1 MCLCCID
8 NIMLWSFLW
17 GHSIKDF
24 LKSLFFLLFTIRN
37 IFQAYYWMLLA
48 NIPSPLGFADIIF
61 GTLATTLATIVMY
74 KVSNLYIGAIA
85 GAVINGIIVGGEL
98 YFILHLP
105 FFMNMF
111 YVFVGEFIDFVSRM
125 FSI

>member
-1 MCLCCID
+1 MD
-8 NIMLWSFLW
+8 AFSQYSF
-17 GHSIKDF
+17 
-24 LKSLFFLLFTIRN
+24 
-37 IFQAYYWMLLA
+37 
-48 NIPSPLGFADIIF
+48 PLGFADIIF

-111 YVFVGEFIDFVSRM
+111 YVFVGEFIVLLVRM
-125 FSI
+125 FSNLKKYKSTIDFMQKYILS